1 MIRGVIEGTGSC
13 LPEYRLTNDQLE
25 ELVDTSDEW
34 ITTRTG
40 IACRRIAGPGE
51 GTSKIAAEA
60 ARRAMAM
67 AGVEPEDI
75 STIIV
80 GTMTSETIMPSCACL
95 VQSEI
100 GAVNAFAFDISAA
113 CTGFIYGL
121 ELADNMIKAYPDR
134 KILVIGAENLS
145 ARVNWKDR
153 NTCVLFGDGA
163 GAAVIGADDSGRGIL
178 ATRLFSDGRLGD
190 LLYLNPA
197 PSMNPYITNPYV
209 KMNPGEAEDFN
220 PARLGSPRG
229 DDGSYINMSGREV
242 FKNAVLAMEDSI
254 DKVLAAAGLSGPEID
269 WILPH
274 QANIRILQN
283 LGERIGVPK
292 EKIFINI
299 HKYGNTSAATV
310 PIAFDEANRQG
321 LLKKGDLIL
330 TCAFGGGFTW
340 GAEIIRW

>member
-1 MIRGVIEGTGSC
+1 MIRGVIEGTGSY
-13 LPEYRLTNDQLE
+13 LPEFKLTNDMLE
-25 ELVDTSDEW
+25 KLVDTSDEW

-40 IACRRIAGPGE
+40 IGCRRIAGPGE
-51 GTSKIAAEA
+51 ETSKISAEA

-67 AGVEPEDI
+67 AGVEPEEI
-75 STIIV
+75 ATIIV
-80 GTMTSETIMPSCACL
+80 GTITSEMTMPSCACL
-95 VQSEI
+95 VQKEI
-100 GAVNAFAFDISAA
+100 GAVNAYAFDISAA

-121 ELADNMIKAYPDR
+121 ELADKMIKAYPDR

-163 GAAVIGADDSGRGIL
+163 GAAVIGSDDSGRGIL
-178 ATRLFSDGRLGD
+178 ASRLFSDGRLGD
-190 LLYLNPA
+190 LLYMNAA
-197 PSMNPYITNPYV
+197 PSMNPYI
-209 KMNPGEAEDFN
+209 KMDPTDSEEFD
-220 PARLGSPRG
+220 PAKLGCPRE
-229 DDGSYINMSGREV
+229 DDGSYIRMAGREV

-254 DKVLAAAGLSGPEID
+254 DKVLDEAGLSGPEID

>member
-13 LPEYRLTNDQLE
+13 LPEYQLTNDQLE
-25 ELVDTSDEW
+25 QLVDTSDEW
-34 ITTRTG
+34 ITARTG
-40 IACRRIAGPGE
+40 IASRRIAGPGE
-51 GTSKIAAEA
+51 ETSKIAAEA

-67 AGVEPEDI
+67 AGVAAEDI
-75 STIIV
+75 ATIIV
-80 GTMTSETIMPSCACL
+80 GTMTSETTMPSCACL
-95 VQSEI
+95 VQKEI

-113 CTGFIYGL
+113 CTAFIYGL
-121 ELADNMIKAYPDR
+121 ELADNMVKAYPDR

-145 ARVNWKDR
+145 ARVNWQDR

-163 GAAVIGADDSGRGIL
+163 GAAVVGGDDTGRGVL

-190 LLYLNPA
+190 LLYMNAA
-197 PSMNPYITNPYV
+197 PSMNPHIRNPYE
-209 KMNPGEAEDFN
+209 KTEPAKAEDFD
-220 PARLGSPRG
+220 PARLGFPRG
-229 DDGSYINMSGREV
+229 ADGSYIKMSGREV

-254 DKVLAAAGLSGPEID
+254 DKVLEEAGLTGPEID

-274 QANIRILQN
+274 QANIRILHN

>member
-1 MIRGVIEGTGSC
+1 MIRGVIEGTGSY

-25 ELVDTSDEW
+25 KLVDTSDEW
-34 ITTRTG
+34 ITARTG
-40 IACRRIAGPGE
+40 IGCRRVAGPGE
-51 GTSKIAAEA
+51 ETSKIAAEA

-67 AGVEPEDI
+67 AGVEAEEI
-75 STIIV
+75 ATIIV
-80 GTMTSETIMPSCACL
+80 GTITSEMTMPSCACL
-95 VQSEI
+95 VQKEI
-100 GAVNAFAFDISAA
+100 GAINAYAFDISAA

-121 ELADNMIKAYPDR
+121 ELADKMIKAYPDR

-145 ARVNWKDR
+145 ARVDWQDR

-178 ATRLFSDGRLGD
+178 ATKLFSDGRLGD
-190 LLYLNPA
+190 LLYMNAA
-197 PSMNPYITNPYV
+197 PSLNPYIGSPYNKRKFAKTEV
-209 KMNPGEAEDFN
+209 FD
-220 PARLGSPRG
+220 PARLGSPR
-229 DDGSYINMSGREV
+229 DDEGSYIKMAGREV

-254 DKVLAAAGLSGPEID
+254 DKVLEEAGLSGPEID

-274 QANIRILQN
+274 QANIRILHN
-283 LGERIGVPK
+283 LGERLGVPK

-321 LLKKGDLIL
+321 LLKRGDLVL